1 MLPYTSPEEFCWLYA
16 IACIELKRFEG
27 TMSDLEYRLANE
39 HLESGVYPPPDVI
52 RRWFPKPFTRLEQNE
67 NTCSIERMQHY
78 WRVLHQN
85 KAENTPVRIGKVRLI
100 GMSDSDSRFIK
111 VDIDGALFIVF
122 NAHKYPLS
130 YGDRVLIHGLCVA
143 EPMPSNMQ

>member
-39 HLESGVYPPPDVI
+39 HMESGTYPSPDLI
-52 RRWFPKPFTRLEQNE
+52 RRWFPKPFTRLEHNGNPCTLKE
-67 NTCSIERMQHY
+67 MQHY

-85 KAENTPVRIGKVRLI
+85 SAENTPVRIARVRLI
-100 GMSDSDSRFIK
+100 GMGDSDPRFIK
-111 VDIDGALFIVF
+111 VDINDALHIVF
-122 NAHKYPLS
+122 NTHRYQLS
-130 YGDRVLIHGLCVA
+130 YGERVLLHGVCIA
-143 EPMPSNMQ
+143 EPVPSDMQ